1 MNKNRFNLRR
11 CWSLLIGD
19 LRNNHKDIL
28 LLAGVAF
35 LVFIGVAIFSVFTP
49 TMTMTSVPG
58 MTISAVQAAAIS
70 ALSNL
75 GLATTVAEAVIF
87 SRVFANMSTRSG
99 EVSYLMLP
107 ATNSEKWLSR
117 VAYVLL
123 VGGVLILAIYYVSL
137 YCCGLIGRLFDME
150 SLALLPSL
158 DNNYFTEM
166 FHFDMPKN
174 INLINA
180 LSSFFFAAAF
190 ILGGTYFRRLPWLYT
205 ALILLATLFVILVVV
220 GGFGMH
226 YLLDGNAQLQ
236 LKEAAQAGQLNEMF
250 NIMMPWLYT
259 VSIVCG
265 VLGVVMLWLSYRLF
279 CRRQL
284 EARKIRFIV
293 K

>member
-35 LVFIGVAIFSVFTP
+35 LVFIGIAIFSVFTP
-49 TMTMTSVPG
+49 TMTMNRMPG
-58 MTISAVQAAAIS
+58 LTISAVQAAAIS

-123 VGGVLILAIYYVSL
+123 VGFVLILAIYYVSL
-137 YCCGLIGRLFDME
+137 FCCGLIGRLFDVE
-150 SLALLPSL
+150 ALALLPSL
-158 DNNYFTEM
+158 NNNYFIEL
-166 FHFDMPKN
+166 FHFDIPN
-174 INLINA
+174 DIYLVNS
-180 LSSFFFAAAF
+180 LSSFFFATAF

-205 ALILLATLFVILVVV
+205 ALILLATLFVMIIS
-220 GGFGMH
+220 GGFGMQ
-226 YLLDGNAQLQ
+226 YLIDDKAQFV
-236 LKEAAQAGQLNEMF
+236 EAAKAGKLNEMF
-250 NIMMPWLYT
+250 NIMMPWIRT
-259 VSIVCG
+259 ASIVCG
-265 VLGVVMLWLSYRLF
+265 LLGVAMLWLSYRLF

-293 K
+293 KS